1 MGLMEGEKVRGDGYR
16 AAWVPSSQA
25 KKLSK
30 QRHSP
35 LVSSHRPYYGQVTM
49 SHMMGP
55 PDVYP
60 PSAYLPQPP
69 NNQHTNNSYLP
80 SVSYSLDHLDRLEYQ
95 VTSAPLVRFNLTGPK
110 VLNVS

>member
-1 MGLMEGEKVRGDGYR
+1 MGLMEGEKGRVDGYR
-16 AAWVPSSQA
+16 AAWVQSSQKA

-30 QRHSP
+30 KRHSW

-69 NNQHTNNSYLP
+69 NNQHANNNYLP

-95 VTSAPLVRFNLTGPK
+95 VTSVP
-110 VLNVS
+110 VLS